1 MDRTAN
7 DHTATDT
14 TTAGTL
20 SRRGFLKAGAGTG
33 LVLAF
38 HLPMKAEAAEAE
50 FRPNVYLR
58 INRRGEVVFVI
69 PFTEMGQGT
78 FTAVPMMLAEEL
90 DIELNS
96 VRVEQAP
103 ADEKA
108 YGHPA
113 LGLQVTGGSAS
124 IIGAWKGVRSAGA
137 TARAMLVSAAADS
150 WKVSATECVTQR
162 GAVLHPPSGRRL
174 AYGALVARAARLPV
188 PANVQPKD
196 PKDYRLVG
204 TAAKRLDTPAKVNGS
219 AKFGIDVRMPG
230 LRYAAVANC
239 PVFGGQV
246 ARVDDSAARAVKGVR
261 QVVVADNIVAVVAD
275 HYGAAKKGLAA
286 LRIEWNEGPNANFS
300 SQAWLASLKQA
311 NQGKG
316 VVATQEGNMAQTR
329 AAAARVVQAEYEVP
343 PMAHAALEPLNCT
356 LHVRADRCDVWL
368 GTQAPARVQGLVAKV
383 VGLSPEKVTVH
394 NHLIGGGFGRRLDAD
409 YAEQAAKIA
418 RQVRGPVKVVWSRE
432 EDMQHDT
439 YRPYFVDELVAA
451 LDAKHQVIGYSH
463 RFSGSSVAARYA
475 PAWMPPNGGPDPD
488 AVDAA
493 AGPYATPTKY
503 VEYITAEPPAGVV
516 TGWWRGVGPTH
527 NGFVNECFMDE
538 LAAQAQAD
546 PVEYRRRHLGNNPR
560 LRAVLDLAAEK
571 AGWGKKLPAGRGMG
585 VSVLHAWNSYAALV
599 LELSVDK
606 DGGVK
611 LHRMTSAL
619 DCGTAINP
627 DIVVAQMES
636 GQVFGLTAVMHGTL
650 TFERGRVVQSN
661 FHDYPMLR
669 INEMPVMDVHLIRT
683 GGDPG
688 GTGEIGTAIVAP
700 AFVNA
705 VFAATGKRFRT
716 YPIPAER
723 LKS

>member
-1 MDRTAN
+1 MDQAN
-7 DHTATDT
+7 LENGAMS
-14 TTAGTL
+14 TL
-20 SRRGFLKAGAGTG
+20 SRRSFLKASAGAGG
-33 LVLAF
+33 SLVLGF
-38 HLPMKAEAAEAE
+38 HLPLKAEAAEPE
-50 FRPNVYLR
+50 FRPNVYIR
-58 INRRGEVVFVI
+58 INRKGEVAFVV

-78 FTAVPMMLAEEL
+78 FTAIPMMLAEEL
-90 DIELNS
+90 DLDLKS

-108 YGHPA
+108 FGHPA

-124 IIGAWKGVRSAGA
+124 IIGAWKGVRTAGA
-137 TARAMLVSAAADS
+137 TARAMLVTAAADT
-150 WKVSATECVTQR
+150 WKVSAAECVTLR
-162 GAVLHPPSGRRL
+162 GAVMHPPSGRQL
-174 AYGALVARAARLPV
+174 SYGALVTRAARVPV
-188 PANVQPKD
+188 PTNVAPKD

-204 TAAKRLDTPAKVNGS
+204 TSAKRLDTPSKVDGS
-219 AKFGIDVRMPG
+219 AKFGIDVRMRN

-239 PVFGGQV
+239 PVFGGKV
-246 ARVDDSAARAVKGVR
+246 GRVDDTAALRVKGVR
-261 QVVVADNIVAVVAD
+261 QVVVADDIVAVVAD

-286 LRIEWNEGPNANFS
+286 LQIEWNEGANANFS
-300 SQAWLASLKQA
+300 SQSWLASLKQA
-311 NQGKG
+311 NKGKG
-316 VVATQEGNMAQTR
+316 VVATQEGDMASTR
-329 AAAARVVQAEYEVP
+329 ASAARVVEAEFEVP

-356 LHVRADRCDVWL
+356 LHVRPDRCDVWL

-383 VGLSPEKVTVH
+383 IGLAPEKVTVH

-409 YAEQAAKIA
+409 FAEQAAKIA

-432 EDMQHDT
+432 EDIQHDT
-439 YRPYFVDELVAA
+439 YRPYFVDEVVAA
-451 LDAKHQVIGYSH
+451 LDASGQVVGYSH
-463 RFSGSSVAARYA
+463 RFAGSSVAARYA

-503 VEYITAEPPAGVV
+503 VEYITAEPPPGVV

-527 NGFVNECFMDE
+527 NCFVNECFMDE
-538 LAAQAQAD
+538 MATLAQAD
-546 PVEYRRRHLGNNPR
+546 PVAYRRRHLSNNPR

-571 AGWGKKLPAGRGMG
+571 AGWGKRLPAGRGMG
-585 VSVLHAWNSYAALV
+585 VAVLNAWNSYAALV

-619 DCGTAINP
+619 DCGTMINP

-636 GQVFGLTAVMHGTL
+636 GQVFGLTAVMYGTL
-650 TFERGRVVQSN
+650 TFERGRVLQSN
-661 FHDYPMLR
+661 FHDYQMLR
-669 INEMPVMDVHLIRT
+669 INEMPVMDVHLIRA

-688 GTGEIGTAIVAP
+688 GTGEIGTALVAP

-705 VFAATGKRFRT
+705 LFAATGKRFRT